1 MMLTVRGGWRII
13 LAVEQFDFLTSE
25 GNMKLMKL
33 FIGSQEYTPKSFFTR
48 RNDNGQ
54 ATITVVT
61 LDEGGAVVFFP
72 GTDRIDLVTIEAARD
87 AWAKAG

>member
-1 MMLTVRGGWRII
+1 MR
-13 LAVEQFDFLTSE
+13 
-25 GNMKLMKL
+25 LMKL

-48 RNDNGQ
+48 RNSGGQ

-72 GTDRIDLVTIEAARD
+72 GTDRIELVTIEAARE